1 MPVVS
6 SGGQKLKAVTC
17 IVYNGAIVPDD
28 GSEVEVLSR
37 IDQVTAALTKLK
49 PVWRDHDITL
59 GSKVKLM
66 GSHVITIFLCA
77 YKSCKL

>member
-1 MPVVS
+1 MVS
-6 SGGQKLKAVTC
+6 SGEQKLKAVTY
-17 IVYNGAIVPDD
+17 IVYHGAIVPDD

-49 PVWRDHDITL
+49 PVWRDNDIIG

-77 YKSCKL
+77 